1 MYEII
6 VKGKAS
12 TDCPKLKE
20 LDGIDCQDNFSEYF
34 DTDFTFKDVV
44 TGGYME
50 FSYENGDL
58 WTLTIYESSRE
69 LSKDELNELEEYT
82 SGQWSDGIGEVFE
95 QIPVIVDDEEVF
107 ISPWCP
113 EQKTTI
119 TQKQL

>member
-20 LDGIDCQDNFSEYF
+20 LDGIDCQDSFSEYF

-82 SGQWSDGIGEVFE
+82 SGQWSDGIGEGFE

-107 ISPWCP
+107 ISPWSP